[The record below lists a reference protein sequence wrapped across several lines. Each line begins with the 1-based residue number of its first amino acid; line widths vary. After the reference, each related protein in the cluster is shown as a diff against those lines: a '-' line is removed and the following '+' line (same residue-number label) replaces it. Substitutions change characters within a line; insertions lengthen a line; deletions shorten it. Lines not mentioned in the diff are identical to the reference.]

1 MKGLV
6 GHVKE
11 LIFYLVDYG
20 ESLKSFKE
28 GSGMV
33 SKERY
38 KQSRYRA
45 GG

>member
-6 GHVKE
+6 CHVKE
-11 LIFYLVDYG
+11 LISYLVDYG
-20 ESLKSFKE
+20 NSLKSFKQ

-33 SKERY
+33 SKEGY